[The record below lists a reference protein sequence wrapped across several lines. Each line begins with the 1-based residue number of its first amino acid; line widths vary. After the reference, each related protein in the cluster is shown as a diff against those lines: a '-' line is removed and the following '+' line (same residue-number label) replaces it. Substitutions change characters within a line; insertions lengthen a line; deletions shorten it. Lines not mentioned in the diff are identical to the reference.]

1 MGVKMFTSY
10 ISTLKIRKRNEK
22 RLQEQL
28 NN

>member
-1 MGVKMFTSY
+1 MGEKRATSY
-10 ISTLKIRKRNEK
+10 ISTLKKRQRDEK